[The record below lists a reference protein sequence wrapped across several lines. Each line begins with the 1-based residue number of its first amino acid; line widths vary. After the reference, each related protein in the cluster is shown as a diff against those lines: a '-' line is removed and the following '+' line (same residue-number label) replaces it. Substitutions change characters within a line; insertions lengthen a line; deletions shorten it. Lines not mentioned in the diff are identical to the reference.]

1 MKAVLIDR
9 FGGPEV
15 MTIGDIAIPDPAEG
29 MVQVKM
35 ACVSVNPA
43 DWKSRAGWI
52 AGQPNYKP
60 SFPLVLGFDGAG
72 VVHKVGPGV
81 TRVRVGQ
88 RVTLWTAQRAGGW
101 GSYAEYVNTLQDAVA
116 VVPDTMSFEEAA
128 TVPIAGQTAWQ
139 DVFYADRGNL
149 KKGDRLFVHGGSGG
163 TGSYAIQFARE
174 AGIRVAASCSQ
185 PNHDY
190 VRGLGAEAVFD
201 YRTEDLVQ
209 RALEWSPGGVD
220 VVLDAVGM
228 KTLPRALEML
238 RPGGTLVR
246 IATLDRSDH
255 EGLTPEVAEKQ
266 GKRSVLARRAHADSA
281 RELDHMLSLMAAGKV
296 KAPRIEVLSLRD
308 VAEAHRRVEE
318 GHVRG
323 KLVLRV
329 EFP

>member
-15 MTIGDIAIPDPAEG
+15 MCVGEIPIPDPAAG

-52 AGQPNYKP
+52 AGQPNYQP

-116 VVPDTMSFEEAA
+116 VIPEAMSFEEAA

-149 KKGDRLFVHGGSGG
+149 KKGDHLFVHGGSGG
-163 TGSYAIQFARE
+163 TGSYAIQFACE
-174 AGIRVAASCSQ
+174 AGVLVAASAGGA
-185 PNHDY
+185 NHDY

-201 YRTEDLVQ
+201 YRTDDLV
-209 RALEWSPGGVD
+209 RCVRDWSPSGVD
-220 VVLDAVGM
+220 TVLDAVGM

-246 IATLDRSDH
+246 IATLDASDH
-255 EGLTPEVAEKQ
+255 EGLTPEVAAKD

-281 RELDHMLSLMAAGKV
+281 KELDHILALMAAGKV
-296 KAPRIEVLSLRD
+296 RAPRLEVMSLKE
-308 VAEAHRRVEE
+308 VAAAHRRVED
-318 GHVRG
+318 GHVGG

-329 EFP
+329 EF